1 MDVRRVDPHWL
12 IGGLA
17 ALLPVALIGALLVGS
32 SVISWQQTW
41 QSLAGDGG
49 HTATILWQIRLPR
62 VVLAAAVGAVLALCG
77 AVMQGLF
84 RNPLADPS
92 LIGVSSGASVGAS
105 LAIVLAAAWLPGLVG
120 LPVTAASAFL
130 GGLLAT
136 LLVYRLATSAL
147 GTSVATMLLAGIAI
161 TALAGAAG
169 SLLSYFADNT
179 TLRRISLWQM
189 GSLSGAGR
197 DRAMLM
203 AAVAVA
209 LAAWLPRYARP
220 LNAMLLGESEARHL
234 GVPVQAI
241 KRQLIVLTALGV
253 GCAVASAGIVA
264 FVGLVV
270 PHIVRLLAGPDH
282 RYLLPASAL
291 GGALL
296 VVAADTLA
304 RVVIA
309 PVELP
314 TGVITALLGAPFF
327 VALLYQQRSRL

>member
-1 MDVRRVDPHWL
+1 VDVRRVDPHWL
-12 IGGLA
+12 IGVLA

-32 SVISWQQTW
+32 SAISWQQAW

-105 LAIVLAAAWLPGLVG
+105 VAIVLVAAWLPGLVG

-189 GSLSGAGR
+189 GSLSGAGS
-197 DRAMLM
+197 DRALLM
-203 AAVAVA
+203 AGVAVA

-234 GVPVQAI
+234 GVPVQVI

-270 PHIVRLLAGPDH
+270 PHVVRLLAGPDH

-291 GGALL
+291 AGALL

-327 VALLYQQRSRL
+327 VALLYQQRSRI

>member
-12 IGGLA
+12 IGVLA

-32 SVISWQQTW
+32 SAISWQQAW

-105 LAIVLAAAWLPGLVG
+105 VAIVLVAAWLPGLVG

-189 GSLSGAGR
+189 GSLSGAGS
-197 DRAMLM
+197 DRAVNGEFPFCCESGDLSSHGV
-203 AAVAVA
+203 AEKKGLGGLAVEFGDFG
-209 LAAWLPRYARP
+209 LQR
-220 LNAMLLGESEARHL
+220 SEVFE
-234 GVPVQAI
+234 GVVDDPAI
-241 KRQLIVLTALGV
+241 
-253 GCAVASAGIVA
+253 ASIG
-264 FVGLVV
+264 GRSDD
-270 PHIVRLLAGPDH
+270 P
-282 RYLLPASAL
+282 AL
-291 GGALL
+291 GGEGGLHQA
-296 VVAADTLA
+296 V
-304 RVVIA
+304 
-309 PVELP
+309 
-314 TGVITALLGAPFF
+314 G
-327 VALLYQQRSRL
+327 